1 MIGCYKQYH
10 IAYWTIGIILMIGMI
25 AFDFMHIDL
34 FWLSFIV
41 CVVLIILDAIFFTRL
56 TSKKL
61 ANEVIVLLN
70 DCRIHDYIN
79 EVDRLLSKKKGPTRS
94 MYNYMIAAGYSML
107 NDYDKVYECC
117 QKITV
122 RSHMSEYHVRMID
135 YYLNK
140 EQFELAEKEMEEM
153 KKLLSKMKKKSTKA
167 GYEMSLKSAEYALR
181 IRRGDYGGAEEFY
194 LGVLASPNTKAN
206 ITRTSYSYALGKL
219 LVLKGDPEGARPYLK
234 TSIETAGDSKYK
246 EFSEKKLA
254 EIDQNADQ
262 NSDKDTDL

>member
-10 IAYWTIGIILMIGMI
+10 IAYWTIGIILLLGMI
-25 AFDFMHIDL
+25 AFDFMYIDL

-41 CVVLIILDAIFFTRL
+41 CIALIILDAVIFTRL

-79 EVDRLLSKKKGPTRS
+79 EVDRLLSRKKGPTRS
-94 MYNYMIAAGYSML
+94 MYNFMIAAGYCML

-122 RSHMSEYHVRMID
+122 KSHKSEYHIRMID

-140 EQFELAEKEMEEM
+140 EQLELAKKEIEEL
-153 KKLLSKMKKKSTKA
+153 KKLLPRMRNKTARA

-181 IRRGDYGGAEEFY
+181 IRKGNYEGAEEFY

-219 LVLKGDPEGARPYLK
+219 LVLTGDPEGARPYLK

-254 EIDQNADQ
+254 EIDQAADK
-262 NSDKDTDL
+262 NTAKATD